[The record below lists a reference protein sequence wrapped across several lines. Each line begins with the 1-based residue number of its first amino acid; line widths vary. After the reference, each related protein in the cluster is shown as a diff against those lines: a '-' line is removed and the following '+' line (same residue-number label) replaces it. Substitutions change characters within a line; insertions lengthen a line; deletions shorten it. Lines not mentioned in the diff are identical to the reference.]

1 MGSVP
6 SVRDIVGVLL
16 ALLLATTTV
25 VSTDRKHGEM
35 IQDLR
40 SLNWGLILGSAQ
52 VCLCFSAGIG
62 YCFVKDW
69 KHATYFVL
77 AAAITAVVTW
87 WF

>member
-1 MGSVP
+1 
-6 SVRDIVGVLL
+6 
-16 ALLLATTTV
+16 
-25 VSTDRKHGEM
+25 M
-35 IQDLR
+35 IAPT
-40 SLNWGLILGSAQ
+40 SWNWGLILGSAQ